1 MQARGLGIRARGL
14 CELDGARGLIDAR
27 GRWRDSVLEGSTVE
41 FSTQSCGV
49 WAVVLTEAVYR
60 NCALADVVRGV
71 GRVRGDGVA

>member
-1 MQARGLGIRARGL
+1 MEHVGSLMR
-14 CELDGARGLIDAR
+14 EGAG
-27 GRWRDSVLEGSTVE
+27 GDSVLGGSTVE